1 MNPGQAK
8 QILLIYRP
16 GTTDANDPEIAEA
29 LAVMQSD
36 PELSHWFDEH
46 CARQTALRDKFRQI
60 IPPVGLKEQIIS
72 EHGARMKAASRRGRV
87 IAVAAAAAILVALAL
102 IGFHYMPQNSEAPHP
117 APIPNTLAHF
127 QREMMGIAMNSYA
140 MTAMTNLDQVQSWL
154 AQNKA
159 LSDFHVPA
167 GLKKTTVTG
176 GAVESFRSAKASLIC
191 FRKGETLPPGQA
203 GDMWL
208 FVIDETAVSDAPTSA
223 SPQFTPVNGLMTA
236 TWVQDGKLYLLG
248 TKGDEQT
255 IQKYL

>member
-16 GTTDANDPEIAEA
+16 GTTDANDPEIAQA
-29 LAVMQSD
+29 LAVMRSD

-60 IPPVGLKEQIIS
+60 TPPVGLMEQIIS

-87 IAVAAAAAILVALAL
+87 VALAAVAAIFVALAL
-102 IGFHYMPQNSEAPHP
+102 IAFHYWPQKSEGPR
-117 APIPNTLAHF
+117 PIPNTLAHF
-127 QREMMGIAMNSYA
+127 QREMMSIAQNSYA

-154 AQNKA
+154 AQNHG
-159 LSDFHVPA
+159 LSDFHLPA
-167 GLKKTTVTG
+167 GLKQATVTG
-176 GAVESFRSAKASLIC
+176 GAVEPFRSAKASLIC
-191 FRKGETLPPGQA
+191 FRRGDTLPPGQS
-203 GDMWL
+203 GDLWL
-208 FVIDETAVSDAPTSA
+208 FVIDETAVADAPASA

-236 TWVQDGKLYLLG
+236 TWSQDGKLYLLG